1 MLKEIYREKWYVA
14 LLILALIASLIVP
27 GILQNNISLEKEQI
41 TDLYESMTIKCHLV
55 SQNEAATGFSIDVL
69 TGNRILSTEGVG
81 KYYVEMAVP
90 FILVEPEQNDMIFT
104 ANGTNDLAEFASRK
118 QFESGIS
125 GLSRNDC
132 ILNERILEEYG
143 LEIGDEIRI
152 MGQRSNSE
160 INKDGNVIQLTI
172 KGSIPSDSIYQMIC
186 SHELFFGN
194 DNLIND
200 EIAKVNWQH
209 YDVFEFQ
216 IDPKYNY
223 RFEEV
228 RTKMKQILGSD
239 WMIYATTKELR
250 NVIYPLEVK
259 VDMERTILRIIE
271 ISGYFLTAISS
282 LLLCLSQKRS
292 ILIRKIH
299 GEKTGSIL
307 TNVFKNV
314 LIIEIG
320 LLLLAIITLNM
331 MSIISYYK
339 LAIVCALLLSV
350 NYITL
355 FVVCRKNYLNLIVN

>member
-14 LLILALIASLIVP
+14 LMILALIAYLIVP
-27 GILQNNISLEKEQI
+27 GILQNNIDSEEKKI

-81 KYYVEMAVP
+81 KYYVEMAAP

-160 INKDGNVIQLTI
+160 INKDGNVIQLAIT
-172 KGSIPSDSIYQMIC
+172 GSIPSDSIYQMIC
-186 SHELFFGN
+186 SYELFFGN
-194 DNLIND
+194 DSLIND

-209 YDVFEFQ
+209 YNVFEFQ

-228 RTKMKQILGSD
+228 RTKIRQILGSD
-239 WMIYATTKELR
+239 WMINATTKELR

-271 ISGYFLTAISS
+271 IGGYLMAALSS
-282 LLLCLSQKRS
+282 ALLCLSQKRS

-307 TNVFKNV
+307 TNVFMNV
-314 LIIEIG
+314 LILEAV
-320 LLLLAIITLNM
+320 LLMLAVIALKVL
-331 MSIISYYK
+331 SIVGYHK
-339 LAIVCALLLSV
+339 LAIVCVLILSV

-355 FVVCRKNYLNLIVN
+355 FVVCRKNYLDLIVN

>member
-118 QFESGIS
+118 QFESDINE
-125 GLSRNDC
+125 LSRNEC

-143 LEIGDEIRI
+143 LQIGDEIRI

-160 INKDGNVIQLTI
+160 INKDGNMIQLAI

-194 DNLIND
+194 DSLIND

-239 WMIYATTKELR
+239 WMI
-250 NVIYPLEVK
+250 
-259 VDMERTILRIIE
+259 
-271 ISGYFLTAISS
+271 
-282 LLLCLSQKRS
+282 
-292 ILIRKIH
+292 
-299 GEKTGSIL
+299 
-307 TNVFKNV
+307 
-314 LIIEIG
+314 
-320 LLLLAIITLNM
+320 
-331 MSIISYYK
+331 
-339 LAIVCALLLSV
+339 
-350 NYITL
+350 
-355 FVVCRKNYLNLIVN
+355 